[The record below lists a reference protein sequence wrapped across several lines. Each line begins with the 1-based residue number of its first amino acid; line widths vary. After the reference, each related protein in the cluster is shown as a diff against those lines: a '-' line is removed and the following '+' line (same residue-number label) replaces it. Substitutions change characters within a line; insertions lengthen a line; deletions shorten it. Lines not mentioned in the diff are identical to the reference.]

1 MILICVSKKI
11 PLLVWG
17 IDYPFGIFLGDIM
30 ETYATGRT
38 VTSMV
43 VSTQMGMILCVGP
56 VSADLVDKFG
66 CRKVIFVGTLLAVI
80 GLIISGIA
88 PNFAIYFISAGLI
101 SGNLNVFSL
110 FGPVECFYQRAR
122 CAMLVRGGG
131 HFYALQSSHRSI

>member
-1 MILICVSKKI
+1 MYQKKF

-43 VSTQMGMILCVGP
+43 ASTQMGMILCAGP

-66 CRKVIFVGTLLAVI
+66 CHKVIFVGTFLAVI
-80 GLIISGIA
+80 GLIVSGIA

-110 FGPVECFYQRAR
+110 FGPVECFFLIYRHGLWHDLPTS
-122 CAMLVRGGG
+122 CCYHNIL
-131 HFYALQSSHRSI
+131 F